1 MNEPRTYQH
10 TTVTKVFI
18 IGLFLLMFSGVCLA
32 LLFGFQEIWLTIPFI
47 FLMVILFAFV
57 VFAYTAKTIV
67 SEEEITTSTLLGS
80 KTLRWTEINR
90 VSGRGYGIKLH
101 NFDEDVTVSPPYRI
115 PGYEEVIEWIGRKR
129 PDLFSSQEYS
139 EMKRGF
145 LQLFGSLIAIMAV
158 FALMGTFLWVADP
171 GSLTSTDT
179 LFPLIFLVVIIFAAA
194 GSLLF
199 SPQSLTLEGGT
210 LRVKYLL
217 SEKAL
222 LANEIAS
229 IHYTYTQ
236 TRNGKRYYIALNLAD
251 RKTIR
256 VSGLNVSLPVAY
268 LVLKNWHAR
277 NT

>member
-1 MNEPRTYQH
+1 MNEPRIYQH
-10 TTVTKVFI
+10 STVTQVFV
-18 IGLFLLMFSGVCLA
+18 IGLFLLLFSGICFA
-32 LLFGFQEIWLTIPFI
+32 LGFGLESIWLTIPFM
-47 FLMVILFAFV
+47 LMIGILFVFV

-67 SEEEITTSTLLGS
+67 SEEEITTRTLFGS
-80 KTLRWTEINR
+80 KTLRWTEISR

-101 NFDEDVTVSPPYRI
+101 NFDEDVTVSPSPRV

-129 PDLFSSQEYS
+129 PDLFGAQEFS

-145 LQLFGSLIAIMAV
+145 SQLFGSVIAIMAV
-158 FALMGTFLWVADP
+158 LGVMGVFLWVSEP
-171 GSLTSTDT
+171 GSLASTDT
-179 LFPLIFLVVIIFAAA
+179 LFPLIFLVVIIFATA

-217 SEKAL
+217 NEKTL

-236 TRNGKRYYIALNLAD
+236 TRNGKRYFIALNLAD

-256 VSGLNVSLPVAY
+256 ISGLNVSLPVAY